1 MKKTLLLLAVF
12 SGAYAQDLSNVFLL
26 KPLTIFGHP
35 KDFEAFKSQK
45 TLTRENSVDLAQ
57 SLNNQLGIFNYSKG
71 VIANDIVL
79 NGLNRDNIN
88 VLIDGARIYGACPAR
103 MGVPAFH
110 IPLNFIQGVKIVY
123 GPYDVTHQGSMGGL
137 VDIKTIYPKL
147 GTHGNVSFN
156 ANSYGFLNPNAEFSF
171 NNGKFYFVGG
181 YSFKTAE
188 PYKDANGTK
197 ITNYIKNEYKSTP
210 THDFN
215 INSYFAKF
223 GFTPNTNTDIGIS
236 YIKQSAN
243 NVLYPF
249 LSMDAIYDRTNIV
262 NFHIDKENISK
273 DIKNIEFRA
282 YYSDV
287 RHLMTN
293 QYRVA
298 SMYMAT
304 FARSASYGSSMSS
317 KIFDTTFGI
326 DFYRRDWYAT
336 NQTFSRMTPPYI
348 IPDVFITN
356 IGAYTKRDFNLTKS
370 LKLKFGLRVDNTK
383 STPDNSLIARD
394 FMAYKNAYQTFYGI
408 SPSDKTDTYLS
419 GYLKFE
425 KALNQNNTAFI
436 GFGHVVR
443 VPDPEE
449 RYIYLYN
456 MGSNGN
462 PSSLWIGNPDLKP
475 AQNNEFD
482 IGLNSSY
489 NKFNFSLDAFYRY
502 ITDYI
507 TITQF
512 PTTIMGKP
520 YTVNE
525 YWNTTVFMN
534 GINIGAKYFITKNIS
549 INSKTSYTRG
559 YQITNVSKH
568 ITSPNL
574 PDIPPLR
581 EILSLRYDN
590 KRYFGEIQTILAP
603 TQNNVNTDLKEQKVP
618 GYGLVNVSVGFN
630 YKGFSVSAGVDN
642 LLNQEYYSYNDYY
655 SNPFNQG
662 VKLPEPGR
670 TFYAN
675 VSYSF

>member
-1 MKKTLLLLAVF
+1 MKKLLLGLAIF
-12 SGAYAQDLSNVFLL
+12 SSAYAQDLSQVFIL
-26 KPLTIFGHP
+26 KPLIVFGHP
-35 KDFEAFKSQK
+35 KGFEAFKSKK
-45 TLTRENSVDLAQ
+45 TLTRNDAVDLAQ

-88 VLIDGARIYGACPAR
+88 ILIDGARIYGACPSR
-103 MGVPAFH
+103 MDVPAFH

-123 GPYDVTHQGSMGGL
+123 GPYDVSHQGSMGGL
-137 VDIKTIYPKL
+137 VDVKTIYPKL
-147 GTHGNVSFN
+147 GVHGDVSFN

-188 PYKDANGTK
+188 PYKDAHGVK
-197 ITNYIKNEYKSTP
+197 ITDYIKNEYKSTP

-223 GFTPNTNTDIGIS
+223 GFTPTSDTDIGIS

-249 LSMDAIYDRTNIV
+249 LSMDAIYDRSNIV
-262 NFHIDKENISK
+262 NFHIDKGDISQ
-273 DIKNIEFRA
+273 DIKNLRFRA

-287 RHLMTN
+287 YHLMTN
-293 QYRVA
+293 QFRQS

-304 FARSASYGSSMSS
+304 YARTKAYGSSIASD
-317 KIFDTTFGI
+317 IFGTTFGI
-326 DFYRRDWYAT
+326 DFYRRDWYAA
-336 NQTFSRMTPPYI
+336 NQTSSMSPYM

-356 IGAYTKRDFNLTKS
+356 IGAYTKRDFYITKS
-370 LKLKFGLRVDNTK
+370 LKLKTGLRIDNTK
-383 STPDNSLIARD
+383 SSPDNSLIAKDIMGSNYYRQ
-394 FMAYKNAYQTFYGI
+394 YYGI
-408 SPSDKTDTYLS
+408 SPSDKADTYLS
-419 GYLKFE
+419 GYVKLE
-425 KALNQNNTAFI
+425 KDLNQNNTAYV

-449 RYIYLYN
+449 RYIYFVN
-456 MGSNGN
+456 MGK
-462 PSSLWIGNPDLKP
+462 LWIGNPDLKP

-482 IGLNSSY
+482 VGLNSNY
-489 NKFNFSLDAFYRY
+489 DKFKFSLDAFYRY

-512 PTTIMGKP
+512 NAKVMNNP
-520 YTVNE
+520 YVINE
-525 YWNTTVFMN
+525 YWNTTAFMN
-534 GINIGAKYFITKNIS
+534 GINIGATYFITNTLS
-549 INSKTSYTRG
+549 LDSKTSYTRG
-559 YQITNVSKH
+559 YQITNTSKH

-581 EILSLRYDN
+581 EVLSLRYDN
-590 KRYFGEIQTILAP
+590 HVYFGEVQTILAS
-603 TQNNVNTDLKEQKVP
+603 TQNNVNSDLKEQKVP
-618 GYGLVNVSVGFN
+618 GYALLNLKTGFN
-630 YKGFSVSAGVDN
+630 YKRFTFTAGIDN
-642 LLNQEYYSYNDYY
+642 ALNQEYYSYNDYY

-662 VKLPEPGR
+662 IKLPEPGR
-670 TFYAN
+670 TFYTN
-675 VSYSF
+675 ITYSF